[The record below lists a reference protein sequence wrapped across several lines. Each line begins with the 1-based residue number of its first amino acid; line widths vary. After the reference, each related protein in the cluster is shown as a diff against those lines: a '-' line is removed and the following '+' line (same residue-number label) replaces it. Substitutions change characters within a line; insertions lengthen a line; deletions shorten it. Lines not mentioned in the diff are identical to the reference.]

1 MSGFYQQ
8 LLSHIDRSV
17 FFRAFN
23 SDLESSNRG
32 VCYYKTNNSLK
43 MLLVAHAFSHTK
55 KNILV
60 VALDDKIAEE
70 YVEDLDVLIGER
82 HCAIIPDY
90 EVLPYEQR
98 SPHYSIRAKRVEAL
112 TRILE
117 DEPGVFVISLRSLL
131 RRIVPKDSF
140 KQNLINVKQ
149 GVELNQEELIIKL
162 VEMGYESDYQVN
174 KLGQFAH
181 RGGIIDIF
189 APGFDYP
196 IRLDFFGDEIESIRH
211 FDPVTQR
218 SKGNVIKFM
227 NIMPMREFCINDID
241 RDSLRWQQNESG
253 FFYNSIEN
261 DVSILLPQTETIPDY
276 FGDNT
281 IFFFDE
287 IQYLEN
293 EVQHIYEELFEY
305 YQREVKT
312 STLLLPKP
320 DEMFAGEEIF
330 TQIKKRE
337 YYLLNANKQLFHE
350 EIESRA
356 VPYKPPEVML
366 NDLTMFEQFLDE
378 HIDKGWSIV
387 IQSDNKSQS
396 KRMQEMLI
404 RLSSKLSFTI
414 GVLHKGFNLE
424 DIRLSIYTDHEIFN
438 RYKKKGR
445 KFTRK
450 EALVDYETLKPGDYI
465 VHIDHGIGMFEGL
478 ELLTLDGNQ
487 IECLALRYEA
497 GDKIYVPTHQLKLVT
512 RFVADEGVVP
522 KMNKIGSKRWDNTKE
537 RVKKQIEEIAEDIL
551 NLYAERKMR
560 PGLSIER
567 DTVWQEEMEDAFIY
581 EDTPDQKTAT
591 AEIKSDLEAPYPM
604 ERLLCGDVGF
614 GKTEVAIRAAF
625 KVVMS
630 GYQVGVLVPTTLL
643 AEQHYNVFRERLAQ
657 YPVRIAMLSR
667 FRTPKQIKDDL
678 AGLATGEVD
687 IIVGTHRLLSKDVQ
701 FKRAGLLIVDE
712 EHRFGVRQKD
722 KIRSFKAN
730 IDTLYMSATPIPR
743 TLNMALSKLKE
754 ISLIQTS
761 PKERLPVRTVVTPYN
776 DSVVKEAIQREVD
789 RGGQVFYVH
798 NRVQTID
805 SEAEKLR
812 KLLPNVSFAIGHGQM
827 PERQLETLM
836 NDFVHNK
843 FQVLISTT
851 IIENGIDIPNANT
864 IIINRSDRFGLA
876 QLYQMRGR
884 VGRSSRR
891 AYAYLLVPKGMTPI
905 AMKRLEAI
913 AEYDYLGA
921 GFQVAM
927 RDLEIR
933 GAGNLLG
940 TKQSGLI
947 NTVGINYYN
956 RLLQQAVEH
965 LESGNMAFEEEAVP
979 LKKISVK
986 QDVFFPTDYI
996 KDDTLRIQMYKRLG
1010 DFSSSAEFDEFK
1022 VELED
1027 RFGKLPERAEKTVDF
1042 HKLKFMATGAGLAS
1056 VKVRDKALI
1065 MDFDEKTLPPQA
1077 AIGKFI
1083 TQVTSNVKFDTT
1095 KGLRIIIEFDKKVA
1109 SHKDSIYLSTNYL
1122 SKFKSI
1128 IDELK
1133 TKK

>member
-1 MSGFYQQ
+1 MSVLYNQ
-8 LLSHIDRSV
+8 LAGKLDRSA
-17 FFRAFN
+17 FFQAYS
-23 SDLESSNRG
+23 SDLDKKKSG
-32 VCYYKTNNSLK
+32 MGYFKTNNSLK
-43 MLLVAHAFSHTK
+43 MLLVAHAFQQTK
-55 KNILV
+55 KKILV
-60 VALDDKIAEE
+60 ITQDDKVAEE
-70 YVEDLDVLIGER
+70 HLEDLDVLLGEKF
-82 HCAIIPDY
+82 CSYIPDY
-90 EVLPYEQR
+90 EVLPYELR

-112 TRILE
+112 TRILS
-117 DEPGVFVISLRSLL
+117 DEPGVFVISIRSLL
-131 RRIVPKDSF
+131 RRIVPAINF
-140 KQNLINVKQ
+140 KRNLIHVQQ
-149 GVELNQEELIIKL
+149 GVEINQDALLVQL
-162 VEMGYESDYQVN
+162 VEMGYESEYQVN

-196 IRLDFFGDEIESIRH
+196 IRLDFFGDEVESIRH
-211 FDPVTQR
+211 FDPVNQR
-218 SKGNVIKFM
+218 SKGNPIKKLSL
-227 NIMPMREFCINDID
+227 MPMREFCIDDID
-241 RDSLRWQQNESG
+241 KESLRWQQNESG

-261 DVSILLPQTETIPDY
+261 DVSILLKDTETIPDY

-287 IQYLEN
+287 IQYLES
-293 EVQHIYEELFEY
+293 EILHINEELLEY
-305 YQREVKT
+305 YQREIKT

-320 DEMFAGEEIF
+320 EEMYAGEKLIAR
-330 TQIKKRE
+330 IKKRE
-337 YYLLNANKQLFHE
+337 HYLLNANKQLFHE
-350 EIESRA
+350 DIASRA

-366 NDLTMFEQFLDE
+366 NDLSMFEQLLDD
-378 HIDKGWSIV
+378 HIDRGWNIY

-404 RLSSKLSFTI
+404 RLSSKLTFTL

-478 ELLTLDGNQ
+478 ELLSLDGNQ

-497 GDKIYVPTHQLKLVT
+497 GDKIYVPTHQLRLVT
-512 RFVADEGVVP
+512 RFVADEGVTP
-522 KMNKIGSKRWDNTKE
+522 KMNKIGSKRWENTKA

-551 NLYAERKMR
+551 KLYAERKMR
-560 PGLSIER
+560 PGLSIEK

-687 IIVGTHRLLSKDVQ
+687 IIIGTHRILSKDVQ

-776 DSVVKEAIQREVD
+776 DSVIKEAIQREVD

-836 NDFVHNK
+836 NDFVQNK
-843 FQVLISTT
+843 FQVLVSTT

-864 IIINRSDRFGLA
+864 IIINRADRFGLA

-905 AMKRLEAI
+905 ALKRLEAI

-956 RLLQQAVEH
+956 RLLQQAVEQ
-965 LESGNMAFEEEAVP
+965 LEEGNIAFEEEVVP

-996 KDDTLRIQMYKRLG
+996 KDDTLRIQMYKRLSE
-1010 DFSSSAEFDEFK
+1010 FTVPNEFDEFK

-1027 RFGKLPERAEKTVDF
+1027 RFGKLPERAKKTVDF

-1065 MDFDEKTLPPQA
+1065 MEFDEKILPPQA

-1083 TQVTSNVKFDTT
+1083 TQVTSNVRFDTT
-1095 KGLRIIIEFDKKVA
+1095 KGLKIIIDLDSKAKK
-1109 SHKDSIYLSTNYL
+1109 DNIQLSSEYL
-1122 SKFKSI
+1122 SKFKTI
-1128 IDELK
+1128 IEEVK
-1133 TKK
+1133 AKKKK